1 MPGQQL
7 VQMPDGKLQIFSN
20 PGGAPPGEL
29 AKKIKDKLSIK
40 LRQKYKPT
48 KKQLTHVRCKGQN
61 MTNSSFKIKR
71 HIGKNSVKNIRI
83 LITEVE
89 AKMSMASD
97 GRTDLRIKLMIES
110 FIV

>member
-1 MPGQQL
+1 
-7 VQMPDGKLQIFSN
+7 
-20 PGGAPPGEL
+20 
-29 AKKIKDKLSIK
+29 
-40 LRQKYKPT
+40 
-48 KKQLTHVRCKGQN
+48 